1 MLPLINRFTRTF
13 ARFFLGNF
21 AREFG
26 AWPIKLSSYACLTF
40 EHCIL
45 CSKGEIGL
53 FQKIHDKH
61 RIPLRRTT
69 TNFLSFFAGRTKSSA
84 VRSCEYLFDQ
94 TSTRS
99 LPPPSGV
106 YWVDPVGGSQSKAFQ
121 VYCDMETDGGGWTL
135 VWSYTFTNYDDF
147 TSVTNAVTP
156 RPNWPVHGFDGIS
169 TTAPM
174 NETDYNAMSFSLWK
188 QLGRQFLIKS
198 NINNWLVCHPG
209 TGSLVDWQEG
219 DVNCRIVKHV
229 TNTCNDALPPSFL
242 RFDIAK
248 GVTLCSNKNPYS
260 HIYYRFDSSDK
271 SAWPVH
277 DPCGKERD
285 NHVKSVLN
293 PHGNIYIRT

>member
-1 MLPLINRFTRTF
+1 MNVFSLEILH
-13 ARFFLGNF
+13 GNL
-21 AREFG
+21 AHG
-26 AWPIKLSSYACLTF
+26 QSKLSSYACLTF

-45 CSKGEIGL
+45 CFRGELGL

-69 TNFLSFFAGRTKSSA
+69 TNFLLFFAGKTKSSA

-94 TSTRS
+94 TSARS

-169 TTAPM
+169 TTAPT

-260 HIYYRFDSSDK
+260 HIYYRFESSDK

-293 PHGNIYIRT
+293 PHGNIYIRTW

>member
-1 MLPLINRFTRTF
+1 MNVFSLEILH
-13 ARFFLGNF
+13 GNL
-21 AREFG
+21 AHG
-26 AWPIKLSSYACLTF
+26 QSKLSSYACLTF

-45 CSKGEIGL
+45 CFRGELGL

-69 TNFLSFFAGRTKSSA
+69 TNFLLFFAGRTKSSA

-94 TSTRS
+94 TSARS

-147 TSVTNAVTP
+147 TSITNAVTP

-198 NINNWLVCHPG
+198 NINNWLLCHPG

-260 HIYYRFDSSDK
+260 YIYYRFDSSDK

>member
-1 MLPLINRFTRTF
+1 M
-13 ARFFLGNF
+13 
-21 AREFG
+21 
-26 AWPIKLSSYACLTF
+26 
-40 EHCIL
+40 
-45 CSKGEIGL
+45 CSKGELGL

-69 TNFLSFFAGRTKSSA
+69 TIFLSFFAGRTKSSA

-94 TSTRS
+94 TSARS

-106 YWVDPVGGSQSKAFQ
+106 YWVNPVAGSQSKPFQ

-169 TTAPM
+169 TTAPT

-198 NINNWLVCHPG
+198 NINNWLLCHPG